1 MSQDNN
7 GNGDAVSAPG
17 MPCTDSD
24 SDIEQMMQDDS
35 FEPENDSR
43 HPEAQVP
50 IESDSEVP
58 PAQTEDVDETSAND
72 LLVLALNF
80 SLEFGLSWKAVE
92 ALQKLIAHILDRHDI
107 PASKYLFK
115 KQLTVNELPPK
126 MRHKNVVV
134 SALWYGQSHPNMTLL
149 LDSFV
154 QQMRDL
160 ATGGVTWM
168 AGTDIVHSEVYCLS
182 YCADAPARASLQNFT
197 QYNGYYGCGWCLHRG
212 KTVHGTVKYPMDMN
226 VKEERNAE
234 NTKRHMEKASF
245 LHQVHKRV
253 KGPSPLINLPYFDV
267 IWGFTPDY
275 MHCVL
280 LGVSRHVT
288 ELWLSAVNEP
298 YYIGSPQ
305 VLSIV
310 DERLCTTKP
319 HLCVSRLPRSLSVRK
334 YWKASEWQQW
344 LLYFSLPCL
353 EGLLPAQFFK
363 HFSLLVQGIA
373 LLLQDT
379 VSKDNIT
386 TSTNCLVRFVVDVQ
400 FLYGEKHMTNNVHQ
414 LLHIPKSVVLQG
426 PLWADSCFSFEFHI
440 GHLKELVMSAKGV
453 PIQIVERIMMASN
466 YKRLSAQASPHTLQ
480 FLAKPSHY
488 SNDAV
493 LLVSKPRGVSEPLL
507 SFVGKH
513 LCNIIWCPVVE
524 HDRVIVAGNMF
535 HSEQYSRPNKTDSTA
550 FVLF

>member
-1 MSQDNN
+1 
-7 GNGDAVSAPG
+7 
-17 MPCTDSD
+17 
-24 SDIEQMMQDDS
+24 
-35 FEPENDSR
+35 
-43 HPEAQVP
+43 
-50 IESDSEVP
+50 
-58 PAQTEDVDETSAND
+58 
-72 LLVLALNF
+72 
-80 SLEFGLSWKAVE
+80 
-92 ALQKLIAHILDRHDI
+92 
-107 PASKYLFK
+107 
-115 KQLTVNELPPK
+115 
-126 MRHKNVVV
+126 
-134 SALWYGQSHPNMTLL
+134 MTLL
-149 LDSFV
+149 LNSFV

-168 AGTDIVHSEVYCLS
+168 AGTDIVHSGVYCLS
-182 YCADAPARASLQNFT
+182 CCADAPARASLQNFT
-197 QYNGYYGCGWCLHRG
+197 QHNGYYGCGWCLHGG

-226 VKEERNAE
+226 VRDERNAE
-234 NTKRHMEKASF
+234 NAKKHTEKASF
-245 LHQVHKRV
+245 LHQVHKGV

-280 LGVSRHVT
+280 LGVSRHFT
-288 ELWLSAVNEP
+288 ELWLSAVNQP

-305 VLSIV
+305 VLSII
-310 DERLCTTKP
+310 DERLCATKP
-319 HLCVSRLPRSLSVRK
+319 HLCVSRLPRSLSVRM

-373 LLLQDT
+373 LLLQGT

-400 FLYGEKHMTNNVHQ
+400 FLYGENHMTNNVHQ

-426 PLWADSCFSFEFHI
+426 PLWAHSCFSFESHI

-453 PIQIVERIMMASN
+453 PIQIVESNMMASN

-480 FLAKPSHY
+480 LPSHY

-493 LLVSKPRGVSEPLL
+493 LVSKPRSVSEPLL
-507 SFVGKH
+507 SFIRKH
-513 LCNIIWCPVVE
+513 LCNIICGPVVE

-550 FVLF
+550 FVTGQGKCLKIKHIVSFNDRVF